1 MDTDPQQQMM
11 VPLKSDPSETTNRV
25 SVDVDPALQIFP
37 TVSDPTDQIQ
47 QDLKLSD
54 GDDNPSKRHA
64 TKGQWQTPPIGPF
77 FPSSSNTTSTSASAT
92 NPTSTSTATAPAPQ
106 PQQPSSSA
114 TAGVPPISLQTL
126 PVPNSSDDYAK
137 ALQEAYR
144 RGAEAA
150 ALMSRSRPPPPPVAA
165 PAGAVAPSPA
175 PSNTTTIGST
185 TFAFHPMT
193 VAPAPTGT
201 NAALTDV
208 NVQAQVQQQ
217 TQVQQQAQQQAQ
229 AQSVAN
235 PLMPIMTTSQ
245 PLPTVVHTH
254 THPTQQPQ
262 QQPPQPGQPQPMMQ
276 PQGQPQVQ
284 VQQPQPQPQVAAT
297 TNYGVPT
304 PLPFYNPTAHASA
317 RPTPVTS
324 APTMAT
330 TVQQPQQQQQ
340 QVLQQQQQ
348 QQQVS
353 QQQVVVHPPPQ
364 HVATVVPAPVTSNG
378 RSVSMPDMTAYAA
391 KANDEE
397 SKRLKRL
404 ARNRASARLRRLRK
418 KNLVESYE
426 GEVGVLETSLAK
438 LRAHRWGVGTDPEAL
453 LEALSMDRGQQTITP
468 LQRKELIQN
477 LLKQQQEQVRNVLEC
492 QLETLTLGWIARQGE
507 DVTAAGGESG
517 MSQVGVGG
525 EEKEMDLLAAELNGV
540 LQLTP
545 DQKKQL
551 QTATEGMEEEH
562 RAVKVVDTSLSALMS
577 NEWLMNTGIQ
587 ECTNQFTGILNPT
600 QLSKFL
606 LWSDA
611 NSESIDQLDYVNAP
625 PANSQPCSAPTFVFG
640 MEEGH
645 HGDDS

>member
-1 MDTDPQQQMM
+1 MDTDPQQPQKMM
-11 VPLKSDPSETTNRV
+11 VPLKADPSETTNKV
-25 SVDVDPALQIFP
+25 SVNVDPALQIFP

-47 QDLKLSD
+47 HDLKLSD

-77 FPSSSNTTSTSASAT
+77 FPSSNTSASAT
-92 NPTSTSTATAPAPQ
+92 NHASTSASTATS
-106 PQQPSSSA
+106 QPSSSA
-114 TAGVPPISLQTL
+114 ATAVPTISLQTL

-150 ALMSRSRPPPPPVAA
+150 ALMSRSRPQPPPVAA
-165 PAGAVAPSPA
+165 APA
-175 PSNTTTIGST
+175 PATSNTTTIGST

-193 VAPAPTGT
+193 VTPAPAGT
-201 NAALTDV
+201 NPALTDV
-208 NVQAQVQQQ
+208 NANVNVNAANV
-217 TQVQQQAQQQAQ
+217 QAQQQAQAQAQAHQQAQQQ

-235 PLMPIMTTSQ
+235 PLMPVMTTSQ

-262 QQPPQPGQPQPMMQ
+262 QQPQPGQPQTMMQ
-276 PQGQPQVQ
+276 AQGQPQVQ
-284 VQQPQPQPQVAAT
+284 QPQPQVAAT

-324 APTMAT
+324 APAMAT

-340 QVLQQQQQ
+340 QQP
-348 QQQVS
+348 QQVS
-353 QQQVVVHPPPQ
+353 QQQQVVVHPPPQ
-364 HVATVVPAPVTSNG
+364 HVSTVVPAPVTSNG

-507 DVTAAGGESG
+507 DVTTAGGESG

-562 RAVKVVDTSLSALMS
+562 RAVQVVDTSLSALMS

-625 PANSQPCSAPTFVFG
+625 PANSQPCSAPMFVFG